1 MKYELLK
8 NNFIEYKGRKLY
20 RIRALKSFSDIKCG
34 DIGGYVENEKIYH
47 KMEIVGYIIMQKFMM
62 MVGFLIMP

>member
-34 DIGGYVENEKIYH
+34 DIGGYVENEK
-47 KMEIVGYIIMQKFMM
+47 KFITKWK
-62 MVGFLIMP
+62 LLDI

>member
-34 DIGGYVENEKIYH
+34 DIGGYVENGKNYRLVSRKIPCFSR
-47 KMEIVGYIIMQKFMM
+47 VTASLG
-62 MVGFLIMP
+62 

>member
-34 DIGGYVENEKIYH
+34 DIGGYVENGKKIIT
-47 KMEIVGYIIMQKFMM
+47 KWKLLDI
-62 MVGFLIMP
+62 

>member
-20 RIRALKSFSDIKCG
+20 RIRALKSFSDIKR
-34 DIGGYVENEKIYH
+34 D
-47 KMEIVGYIIMQKFMM
+47 EITAVLLVIILFTIDYGYI
-62 MVGFLIMP
+62 